1 MRMVIVMAAA
11 SLAALSPAHAADTYG
26 KLFGGVVFGADHDIA
41 ANLPGVGSGT
51 GAVDTDTGY
60 GVGGALGYRLS
71 DMFAVEGEVAYRSN
85 NVDSGVVAGTAFDG
99 DGNINSL
106 SFMANGV
113 FTAPG
118 KFGVAPYVGAGAGT
132 AQLGTSG
139 DHDFVFAYQAFAGLN
154 KQLGEN
160 LGAAVE
166 YRYFGADDATFT
178 DGPATL
184 TTEYATHS
192 VNLVLTRRF

>member
-26 KLFGGVVFGADHDIA
+26 KLFGGVVFGADHDIT
-41 ANLPGVGSGT
+41 ANLPEVGSGE
-51 GAVDTDTGY
+51 GRVDTDTGY

-71 DMFAVEGEVAYRSN
+71 EMFALEGEVAYRSN
-85 NVDSGVVAGTAFDG
+85 NVDGGFIEDEPFDG
-99 DGNINSL
+99 DGRLNSL

-113 FTAPG
+113 FTAPSR
-118 KFGVAPYVGAGAGT
+118 FGVAPYVGAGVGA
-132 AQLGTSG
+132 AQIRTSG
-139 DHDFVFAYQAFAGLN
+139 DQDLVFGYQAFAGLN
-154 KQLGEN
+154 KQFTEK

-166 YRYFGADDATFT
+166 YRYFGANEATLV
-178 DGPATL
+178 DGPAAL
-184 TTEYATHS
+184 TTEYDNHS